1 MRLTYDD
8 ARARARRRPTP
19 TSSKRASSN
28 SCPAVRVV
36 QAVEFVSDDPAF
48 AGTMLMTWSLEPVDE
63 GTLVTFRADDVP
75 PGISAE
81 DHAAGF
87 AASLANLARFVE

>member
-1 MRLTYDD
+1 
-8 ARARARRRPTP
+8 
-19 TSSKRASSN
+19 
-28 SCPAVRVV
+28 
-36 QAVEFVSDDPAF
+36 
-48 AGTMLMTWSLEPVDE
+48 MTWALRPVDE

-87 AASLANLARFVE
+87 AASLTNLARFVE